1 MLLSVVDWIFDVF
14 QRLMKWRFLPV
25 WYDIEGK
32 EAKRDG
38 ARGRCQVTGRMAC
51 NGIVE
56 LQSPTLFF
64 FLPEVPMNDF
74 IRPHIPVS
82 SHYKP
87 KAKKLMGYEFKYLA
101 LKFKYV
107 FPM

>member
-1 MLLSVVDWIFDVF
+1 
-14 QRLMKWRFLPV
+14 
-25 WYDIEGK
+25 
-32 EAKRDG
+32 
-38 ARGRCQVTGRMAC
+38 
-51 NGIVE
+51 
-56 LQSPTLFF
+56 
-64 FLPEVPMNDF
+64 MNDF